1 MNDTRRAVLDAVADG
16 PISGPDLA
24 ERLAISRN
32 AVWKHVEALRDAGFE
47 IASGDDG
54 YALDGVPEYGG
65 PAVEFGLDAPF
76 SVEYHDAVGS
86 TNDRARELAEEGA
99 SDAVVLAD
107 EQTGSRGRLD
117 REWAAPSGGVW
128 LSAVLR
134 PDLPPARA
142 PALTLAAAV
151 AATDAAREAGVPAE
165 IKWPNDVLVSEASE
179 STSAPNSDGA
189 PAFDDAPD
197 GEAAERVVSERDSEV
212 RGTPSRGGRK
222 LAGILTE
229 MEGEAGRV
237 SWVVVGVGL
246 NANVSVDS
254 LPEGATSVR
263 HEVGDVDRRVFVQRF
278 LERFDELRTDPE
290 ATVEAWRD
298 RSATLGRRVRVETP
312 TEEIVGEAVDV
323 AVPGALVVET
333 DDGERVRVHAGDC
346 EHLRPV

>member
-1 MNDTRRAVLDAVADG
+1 MNDTRRAVLEAVADG
-16 PISGPDLA
+16 PIAGPDLA
-24 ERLAISRN
+24 DRLGLSRN

-47 IASGDDG
+47 IESEEGG
-54 YALDGVPEYGG
+54 YLLGGVPDYGG
-65 PAVEFGLDAPF
+65 LAVEFGLDAPF

-86 TNDRARELAEEGA
+86 TNDRARELAGEGA
-99 SDAVVLAD
+99 SDVVVLAD

-117 REWAAPSGGVW
+117 REWSAPAGGVW

-151 AATDAAREAGVPAE
+151 ATTDAAREAGVPAE
-165 IKWPNDVLVSEASE
+165 IKWPNDVLV
-179 STSAPNSDGA
+179 PGDGT
-189 PAFDDAPD
+189 D
-197 GEAAERVVSERDSEV
+197 GEEEKE
-212 RGTPSRGGRK
+212 TPDRGGRK

-246 NANVSVDS
+246 NANVSAEE
-254 LPEGATSVR
+254 LPDDAASVR
-263 HEVGDVDRRVFVQRF
+263 EEVGDVDRRVFVQRL
-278 LERFDELRTDPE
+278 LERFDELRDDPE
-290 ATVEAWRD
+290 ATIEAWRE
-298 RSATLGRRVRVETP
+298 RSATLGQRVRVETA
-312 TEEIVGEAVDV
+312 TGEIVGEAVDV

-346 EHLRPV
+346 EHLRPM